1 MSGSH
6 ETRSRALPTET
17 ARATSDAPPPL
28 LLVARAVGTLG
39 ASSII
44 FASLFVGS
52 VLIARM
58 LGVEARGV
66 VAAAVL
72 LPTIVAYAG
81 ELGVSAAAGYLIGE
95 RRTERGVV
103 VGTAL
108 TLATGLSAVLVLVSL
123 VLTLIVPLPDS
134 ARGLAFVFALFV
146 PLNLLQRV
154 FFTVLQAELRM
165 NALNAVRV
173 AGGVV
178 YVGGLAALPAL
189 GADSTRG
196 AVAALLVGNAVWLAL
211 SAALVARGPLRAWDD
226 AVARRLLGY
235 GLRAHLGSMSPL
247 DSLRL
252 DQLVL
257 AIFLPAHALGLYVTA
272 ASVALSNRLLGV
284 SFGIVAFPVA
294 ARTPRGHGR
303 PVLLRLVAATGLLS
317 AAAAAIEIVFG
328 RDLLRIFFPP
338 EFADAYAPLV
348 ILVLASVLM
357 NVRGVTGDWLRGR
370 GRPGAATIAEAV
382 SLAVLLPGFVVL
394 WNGEVTGV
402 ATVVLVA
409 SAASLAVTAAFA
421 RRWR

>member
-17 ARATSDAPPPL
+17 TRAASGAAPPL
-28 LLVARAVGTLG
+28 LLVSRAAGTLA
-39 ASSII
+39 ASGIY
-44 FASLFVGS
+44 FAAVFVGS

-58 LGVEARGV
+58 LGLEGRGV

-81 ELGVSAAAGYLIGE
+81 ELGIPAAAGYLIGE
-95 RRTERGVV
+95 RKTERGAV
-103 VGTAL
+103 VGTAS
-108 TLATGLSAVLVLVSL
+108 TLGIGLSAALVVVSL
-123 VLTLIVPLPDS
+123 VVTLIVPLPDG
-134 ARGLAFVFALFV
+134 ARGLALAFALFV

-154 FFTVLQAELRM
+154 HLAVLQAELRM
-165 NALNAVRV
+165 RAFNAVRV
-173 AGGVV
+173 AGAFV
-178 YVGGLAALPAL
+178 YVCGLAVLPVL
-189 GADSTRG
+189 GADDTRG
-196 AVAALLVGNAVWLAL
+196 VVGALLVGNAVWLAL
-211 SAALVARGPLRAWDD
+211 AAACAVRRPLRAWDA
-226 AVARRLLGY
+226 AVARRLFGY

-272 ASVALSNRLLGV
+272 MSVAISNRLLGV

-303 PVLLRLVAATGLLS
+303 SVLLRLLAVTALLS
-317 AAAAAIEIVFG
+317 AAAAALEIVFG
-328 RDLLRIFFPP
+328 RDLLRILFPP
-338 EFADAYAPLV
+338 EFADAYPALV
-348 ILVLASVLM
+348 ILALASILM
-357 NVRGVTGDWLRGR
+357 NVRGVTGDWLRGG

-382 SLAVLLPGFVVL
+382 SLAVLLPGFVLL
-394 WNGEVTGV
+394 WNGRVTGV

-409 SAASLAVTAAFA
+409 SAAALVTTAAFA
-421 RRWR
+421 RSGR